1 MADYKILVP
10 PSRPHRRSWIAV
22 GVAVVVVAVAVGAF
36 VVGRSAHGPGVSVTA
51 GGGPTTSV
59 PVAPLTVASSV
70 PASGA
75 TQVPSDQVVTVT
87 MSGPV
92 LSGVDSP
99 VFSPPV
105 SGTWRQAGTRSLV
118 FDATAPFLPTST
130 ETLTVPAGSAGPR
143 SAHGGELAAPVTI
156 TFGVAQAST
165 ERLQQLLAQLDYLP
179 LTFTATGATP
189 PNGGASSQAGAFAW
203 RWTTLPPI

>member
-10 PSRPHRRSWIAV
+10 PSRPHRRAWIAV
-22 GVAVVVVAVAVGAF
+22 GVAVVVVAVVVVAF
-36 VVGRSAHGPGVSVTA
+36 VVGRSAHGPGTAATA
-51 GGGPTTSV
+51 GKGSTTSV
-59 PVAPLTVASSV
+59 PVTPLTVASSV
-70 PASGA
+70 PTSGA

-92 LSGVDSP
+92 SSGVNSP

-105 SGTWRQAGTRSLV
+105 SGTWRQSGAKSLV

-130 ETLTVPAGSAGPR
+130 ETLTIPAGSAGPR
-143 SAHGGELAAPVTI
+143 SVHGGELAAPVTI

-165 ERLQQLLAQLDYLP
+165 ERLQQLLAQLGYLP

-189 PNGGASSQAGAFAW
+189 PNGAATSQAGVFAW